1 MDGELLK
8 KIEKNTSFRPTFQ
21 IVLSGTGAKL
31 EAQFSPPLDIDVG
44 CKYEVALAS
53 LETYRSFPNIDSTN
67 NKIKILVNGVW
78 ENFSIA
84 TGSYDI
90 TDITTEIK
98 RQIVDREG
106 KEDRKVKMSSVL
118 LGQAG
123 TNGVERLTDDQILDQ
138 ANTITN
144 VRSIKGRIFEKSKCV

>member
-1 MDGELLK
+1 M
-8 KIEKNTSFRPTFQ
+8 RW
-21 IVLSGTGAKL
+21 
-31 EAQFSPPLDIDVG
+31 
-44 CKYEVALAS
+44 
-53 LETYRSFPNIDSTN
+53 YRGQRGQRG
-67 NKIKILVNGVW
+67 KR
-78 ENFSIA
+78 
-84 TGSYDI
+84 
-90 TDITTEIK
+90 
-98 RQIVDREG
+98 RQIGQRWDREGREGKEGSEGRHDREG